1 MIFNFLISSRNIIY
15 IFQKFSSKEINILL
29 LFFSYIIIFLISI
42 SIFAKSSVLFAIR
55 NADIKIN
62 SFSLIQQLEIISILS
77 FIKVKRFSIELKR
90 FKIFIIRFTVKFWSN
105 KSFIKSFGI
114 LRTEKYFEI
123 FGRIIFK
130 YCHKFLF
137 FNIFSVFSLS

>member
-1 MIFNFLISSRNIIY
+1 M
-15 IFQKFSSKEINILL
+15 
-29 LFFSYIIIFLISI
+29 FLISI
-42 SIFAKSSVLFAIR
+42 SIFSKLSVLFAIL

-62 SFSLIQQLEIISILS
+62 SFSLIQQLEIIFILS
-77 FIKVKRFSIELKR
+77 FIKAKIFSIELQR
-90 FKIFIIRFTVKFWSN
+90 LKIFMISFTVKFCSN
-105 KSFIKSFGI
+105 KPFINSFGI
-114 LRTEKYFEI
+114 LRKEKYFEL